1 MAVDFLFEC
10 RSKSSVLQR
19 AALVACNGIP
29 KRMSSHNR
37 GHYHFGVHAFP
48 AKMATTN
55 PNLCNIEETSTGL
68 GQKGHP
74 RSKAVCVCL
83 SVRRSAC
90 LSVCLSAYLSAGTQ
104 ACIHAWMDVRVSV
117 CMYGCVFACLYVCRF
132 VCLPACL
139 PGWLA
144 GWLAG

>member
-90 LSVCLSAYLSAGTQ
+90 LSVCLPICLQ
-104 ACIHAWMDVRVSV
+104 ARRHAFMHGWMS
-117 CMYGCVFACLYVCRF
+117 ACLYVCMAVCLHVCMSVGLY
-132 VCLPACL
+132 VCLPA
-139 PGWLA
+139 WLA